1 MTFVHEHLREKRW
14 VPPWLRYQNLARYQ
28 WASQRVL
35 GRRVLEV
42 GCGSGQGTKM
52 LADAGADQVDGFDI
66 SQASIEHAR
75 QNHANQRLA
84 FHLAAGE
91 TLPADQA
98 SYDLVVA
105 LETIEH
111 VEDADRFL
119 AEIIRVIR
127 PDGQFLCSTPNR
139 AVTNPGTTM
148 TDRPFNPHH
157 VREYARPELR
167 SLLGRYFGSVQLLG
181 QSPYHRA
188 YIRLLGH
195 LGSFL
200 PRVAVRLHQVRKV
213 GSIPW
218 QHLGQ
223 HRPAEIGDRW
233 EPEVL
238 VAIGSSPRCG
248 EVV

>member
-28 WASQRVL
+28 WASQQVL

-42 GCGSGQGTKM
+42 GCGSGQGTKT
-52 LADAGADQVDGFDI
+52 LADAGAALVDGVDI
-66 SQASIEHAR
+66 SQTSIEHAR
-75 QNHANQRLA
+75 QNHAAPCLA
-84 FHLAAGE
+84 FFLAAGE
-91 TLPADQA
+91 TLPAQEA
-98 SYDLVVA
+98 NYDVVVA

-119 AEIIRVIR
+119 TEIVRVIR

-139 AVTNPGTTM
+139 AVTNPGTM
-148 TDRPFNPHH
+148 ITDRPFNPHH
-157 VREYARPELR
+157 VREYTRPELR
-167 SLLGRYFGSVQLLG
+167 SLLERYFGSVQLLG
-181 QSPYHRA
+181 QSPYRGA
-188 YIRLLGH
+188 YVALLGH
-195 LGSFL
+195 LGRFL

-218 QHLGQ
+218 QNLGQ
-223 HRPAEIGDRW
+223 HRPAQIGDRR

-238 VAIGSSPRCG
+238 VAIGSSPRRG